1 MATYNAPIDDM
12 MFLFEKLR
20 DNPHYNA
27 LEKYKEVNPDLAKD
41 ILEQAAKITENI
53 ILPLAKAGDETP
65 AKLENGVVRTPPGY
79 KEAYKKF
86 IEDGWVSLS
95 CDLEYGGQ
103 GMPKTISS
111 FFDEMLSSASLSFK
125 LYSELSIG
133 AYNCILHHGSDSI
146 KKKFLPNMVKG
157 TWSGTMCLT
166 EPVCGTDLGLLKTKA
181 IEQSDGT
188 YKLTGQKI
196 FITSGDH
203 DLTENIIHLVLARI
217 SDAPSGT
224 KGISLFLVPKVR
236 VTKDGSLGPRNGV
249 STNSIES
256 KMGIRGSATCVL
268 NFDDAVGY
276 IIGPKNKGLGSMF
289 TMMNLERIVVGIQG
303 LGLSE
308 IAYQNALNYSK
319 ERKQGKSHS
328 SKTKNGADLIIDH
341 ADIRRSLLNMKS
353 IIEGERALSF
363 WLAQQTEVSLHH
375 KDNKI
380 KEEALDFVSLMTPV
394 VKSLFTDMGME
405 ITSDAMQ
412 IFGGYGYTKD
422 QGIEQ
427 LYRDNRIT
435 PIYEGT
441 NSIQSIDLVFRKLFN
456 KDKDIIGQYFQLI
469 EKEIKKN
476 KDQAK
481 IKPSAEKLNEYL
493 KISINFTN
501 WIKKN
506 IKNSKDDVSAACN
519 DYLKVL
525 GLIALSYSWLK
536 VLDISYKELSKNKK
550 FFEDK
555 IETANFFFN
564 RVLPRIDSH
573 YKSATSG
580 SKYIMDF
587 KFN

>member
-1 MATYNAPIDDM
+1 MATYTAPINDM
-12 MFLFEKLR
+12 IFLFEKMR
-20 DNPHYNA
+20 DNSHYNE

-41 ILEQAAKITENI
+41 ILEQAAKITENL
-53 ILPLAKAGDETP
+53 ILPLAKVGDEKP
-65 AKLENGVVRTPPGY
+65 ATFENGVVRTPPGY
-79 KEAYKKF
+79 KEAYQKF

-95 CDLEYGGQ
+95 CDPEYGGQ

-133 AYNCILHHGSDSI
+133 AYNCILHHGNDSI

-181 IEQSDGT
+181 VEQSDGT

-203 DLTENIIHLVLARI
+203 DLTDNIIHLVLARTP
-217 SDAPSGT
+217 DAPSGT
-224 KGISLFLVPKVR
+224 KGISLFLVPKIQV
-236 VTKDGSLGPRNGV
+236 KEDGSLGPRNGV

-268 NFDDAVGY
+268 NFDGAVGHM
-276 IIGPKNKGLGSMF
+276 IEPKNKGLSSIF

-319 ERKQGKSHS
+319 ERKQGKSNN
-328 SKTKNGADLIIDH
+328 SKTQNGADLIIDH

-375 KDNKI
+375 KENKI
-380 KEEALDFVSLMTPV
+380 KEEALDLVSLMTPV

-441 NSIQSIDLVFRKLFN
+441 NSVQAIDLVFRKLVN
-456 KDKDIIGQYFQLI
+456 KDKDIIGHYVKLI
-469 EKEIKKN
+469 GEEIKKN

-481 IKPSAEKLNEYL
+481 IKPLAEKLDEYL
-493 KISINFTN
+493 KVTINFTN
-501 WIKKN
+501 WIKEK

-525 GLIALSYSWLK
+525 GLIALAYSWLK
-536 VLDISYKELSKNKK
+536 VLDVSHKELSKNKK

>member
-1 MATYNAPIDDM
+1 
-12 MFLFEKLR
+12 
-20 DNPHYNA
+20 
-27 LEKYKEVNPDLAKD
+27 
-41 ILEQAAKITENI
+41 LEQAAKLTENL

-79 KEAYKKF
+79 KETYKKF

-95 CDLEYGGQ
+95 CDPEYGGQ
-103 GMPKTISS
+103 GMPNTIKT

-133 AYNCILHHGSDSI
+133 AYNCIVHHGTDSI
-146 KKKFLPNMVKG
+146 KKKFLPHMVKG

-181 IEQSDGT
+181 AEQSDGT

-203 DLTENIIHLVLARI
+203 DLTENIIHLVLARTP
-217 SDAPSGT
+217 DAPSGT
-224 KGISLFLVPKVR
+224 KGISLFLVPKIQV
-236 VTKDGSLGPRNGV
+236 KEDGSLGQRNGV

-256 KMGIRGSATCVL
+256 KMGIKGSATCVL
-268 NFDDAVGY
+268 NFEEAVGY
-276 IIGPKNKGLGSMF
+276 MIGSKNKGLSSMF

-319 ERKQGKSHS
+319 ERKQGKSNS

-341 ADIRRSLLNMKS
+341 ADIRKLLLNMKS

-380 KEEALDFVSLMTPV
+380 KEEALDLVSLMTPV
-394 VKSLFTDMGME
+394 VKSLFSDMGME

-441 NSIQSIDLVFRKLFN
+441 NSVQAIDLVFRKLVN
-456 KDKDIIGQYFQLI
+456 NDKDIIGCYVKLI
-469 EKEIKKN
+469 EEEIKIN
-476 KDQAK
+476 EEK
-481 IKPSAEKLNEYL
+481 IKPFIKILEKNIEVLT
-493 KISINFTN
+493 KFSD
-501 WIKKN
+501 WIKEKM
-506 IKNSKDDVSAACN
+506 KSSKDDVSAACN

-525 GLIALSYSWLK
+525 GLVATAHAWIK
-536 VLDISYKELSKNKK
+536 VLEVSYKDYENNKE
-550 FFEDK
+550 FYEEK
-555 IETANFFFN
+555 IQTANFFFN
-564 RVLPRIDSH
+564 RVLPRVEG
-573 YKSATSG
+573 YYLTATSG

>member
-1 MATYNAPIDDM
+1 
-12 MFLFEKLR
+12 
-20 DNPHYNA
+20 
-27 LEKYKEVNPDLAKD
+27 
-41 ILEQAAKITENI
+41 
-53 ILPLAKAGDETP
+53 
-65 AKLENGVVRTPPGY
+65 
-79 KEAYKKF
+79 
-86 IEDGWVSLS
+86 
-95 CDLEYGGQ
+95 
-103 GMPKTISS
+103 
-111 FFDEMLSSASLSFK
+111 
-125 LYSELSIG
+125 
-133 AYNCILHHGSDSI
+133 
-146 KKKFLPNMVKG
+146 
-157 TWSGTMCLT
+157 
-166 EPVCGTDLGLLKTKA
+166 
-181 IEQSDGT
+181 
-188 YKLTGQKI
+188 
-196 FITSGDH
+196 
-203 DLTENIIHLVLARI
+203 
-217 SDAPSGT
+217 
-224 KGISLFLVPKVR
+224 
-236 VTKDGSLGPRNGV
+236 
-249 STNSIES
+249 
-256 KMGIRGSATCVL
+256 MGIKGSATCVL
-268 NFDDAVGY
+268 NFDGAVGH
-276 IIGPKNKGLGSMF
+276 IIGPKNEGLSLMF

-303 LGLSE
+303 LGISE

-319 ERKQGKSHS
+319 ERKQGKSNS

-380 KEEALDFVSLMTPV
+380 KEEALDLVSLMTPV
-394 VKSLFTDMGME
+394 VKSLFSDMGME

-441 NSIQSIDLVFRKLFN
+441 NSVQSIDLVFRKLTN
-456 KDKDIIGQYFQLI
+456 KDIIERYFKLI

-476 KDQAK
+476 KNQEK
-481 IKPSAEKLNEYL
+481 IKPLAEKLDEYL
-493 KISINFTN
+493 KITISFTN

-506 IKNSKDDVSAACN
+506 IKDSKDDVSAACN

-525 GLIALSYSWLK
+525 GLIALAYSWLR
-536 VLDISYKELSKNKK
+536 VLDVSYKELSKNKK
-550 FFEDK
+550 FFEAK

-564 RVLPRIDSH
+564 RILPRIDSH